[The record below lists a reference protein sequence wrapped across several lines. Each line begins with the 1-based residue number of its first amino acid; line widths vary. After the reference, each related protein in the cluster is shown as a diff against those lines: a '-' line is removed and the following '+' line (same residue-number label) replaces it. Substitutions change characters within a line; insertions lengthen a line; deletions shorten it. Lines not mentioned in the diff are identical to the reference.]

1 MKTCARTRR
10 HATFGMS
17 GKQKLRVAVWDF
29 PFNGDL
35 TPFAVLQSHAGLFA
49 GKGSTS
55 RRECRR
61 VCRLTAHVSFR
72 PSIDPGIWMPGEH
85 GSDSLHAIP
94 ATQ

>member
-49 GKGSTS
+49 GKGSN
-55 RRECRR
+55 
-61 VCRLTAHVSFR
+61 V
-72 PSIDPGIWMPGEH
+72 
-85 GSDSLHAIP
+85 P
-94 ATQ
+94 A